1 MIRSPA
7 IDTFAPTGT
16 ISVQIAAVFVDDA
29 DAIDAGQATQ
39 TISRGPVQTPKVK
52 PILRIIDNTD

>member
-29 DAIDAGQATQ
+29 DAIDAVQATQ
-39 TISRGPVQTPKVK
+39 TISRGPVQIPKVK
-52 PILRIIDNTD
+52 PI